1 MKDFDETETFESCPI
16 SNIQKIVNGKW
27 NMVILYFLS
36 KETLR
41 FGELSRKLPMVTQ
54 ANLTKNLK
62 LLESHEMIRR
72 KVYPQVPPKV
82 EYSLT
87 PMGEKFLPVIQE
99 LEKFANAYDQEK
111 LEH

>member
-41 FGELSRKLPMVTQ
+41 FGELSRKLPSELNKKSEAV
-54 ANLTKNLK
+54 
-62 LLESHEMIRR
+62 R
-72 KVYPQVPPKV
+72 K
-82 EYSLT
+82 S
-87 PMGEKFLPVIQE
+87 
-99 LEKFANAYDQEK
+99 
-111 LEH
+111 

>member
-1 MKDFDETETFESCPI
+1 
-16 SNIQKIVNGKW
+16 
-27 NMVILYFLS
+27 MVILYFLS

-41 FGELSRKLPMVTQ
+41 FGELSRKLPKVTQ

-72 KVYPQVPPKV
+72 KVFPQVPPKV

-87 PMGEKFLPVIQE
+87 PMGEKFLPVI
-99 LEKFANAYDQEK
+99 
-111 LEH
+111 

>member
-72 KVYPQVPPKV
+72 EVYPQVPPKV

-99 LEKFANAYDQEK
+99 LEKFANAYD
-111 LEH
+111 

>member
-72 KVYPQVPPKV
+72 EVYPQVPPKV

-87 PMGEKFLPVIQE
+87 PMGEKFLPVIKE
-99 LEKFANAYDQEK
+99 LEKFANAYDQAK

>member
-72 KVYPQVPPKV
+72 EVYPQVPPKV

-87 PMGEKFLPVIQE
+87 QMGEKFLPVIQE

>member
-72 KVYPQVPPKV
+72 EVYPQVPPKV

-87 PMGEKFLPVIQE
+87 PMGEKFLPVIQA

>member
-72 KVYPQVPPKV
+72 EVYPQVPPKV

-87 PMGEKFLPVIQE
+87 PMGENFLPVIQE
-99 LEKFANAYDQEK
+99 LEKFANAYDQAK

>member
-1 MKDFDETETFESCPI
+1 
-16 SNIQKIVNGKW
+16 
-27 NMVILYFLS
+27 
-36 KETLR
+36 
-41 FGELSRKLPMVTQ
+41 MVTQ

-72 KVYPQVPPKV
+72 EVYPQVPPKV

-111 LEH
+111 LKH

>member
-72 KVYPQVPPKV
+72 EVYPQVPPKV

-99 LEKFANAYDQEK
+99 LKKFANVYDQAK

>member
-72 KVYPQVPPKV
+72 EVYPQVPPKV
-82 EYSLT
+82 EYSLM

-99 LEKFANAYDQEK
+99 LEKLANAYDQEK

>member
-72 KVYPQVPPKV
+72 EVYPQVPPKV

-99 LEKFANAYDQEK
+99 LEKFAKAYDQAK
-111 LEH
+111 LER

>member
-41 FGELSRKLPMVTQ
+41 FGELSRKLPMVAQ

-72 KVYPQVPPKV
+72 EVYPQVPPKV

-99 LEKFANAYDQEK
+99 LEKFANAYDQAK

>member
-72 KVYPQVPPKV
+72 EVYPQVPPKV

-87 PMGEKFLPVIQE
+87 PMGEKFLPGIQE
-99 LEKFANAYDQEK
+99 LEKFANAYDQAK

>member
-1 MKDFDETETFESCPI
+1 MKEFDEIETFESCSI

-27 NMVILYFLS
+27 EYGHSI
-36 KETLR
+36 R
-41 FGELSRKLPMVTQ
+41 FGELSRKLPKVTQ

-87 PMGEKFLPVIQE
+87 PMGEKFLPVI
-99 LEKFANAYDQEK
+99 
-111 LEH
+111 

>member
-72 KVYPQVPPKV
+72 EVYPQVPPKV

>member
-72 KVYPQVPPKV
+72 EVYPQVPPKV

-99 LEKFANAYDQEK
+99 LEKFANAYDQKK

>member
-72 KVYPQVPPKV
+72 EVYPQVPPKV

-87 PMGEKFLPVIQE
+87 PMGEKFLPVI
-99 LEKFANAYDQEK
+99 
-111 LEH
+111 

>member
-72 KVYPQVPPKV
+72 EVYPQVPPKV

-111 LEH
+111 LDH

>member
-1 MKDFDETETFESCPI
+1 M
-16 SNIQKIVNGKW
+16 
-27 NMVILYFLS
+27 
-36 KETLR
+36 
-41 FGELSRKLPMVTQ
+41 TQ

-87 PMGEKFLPVIQE
+87 PMGEKFLPVI
-99 LEKFANAYDQEK
+99 
-111 LEH
+111 

>member
-72 KVYPQVPPKV
+72 EVYPQVPPKV

-99 LEKFANAYDQEK
+99 LEKFANAYDQAK